1 MVNIPGDDSEW
12 GINSDQFIREKML
25 GSNAFYSINIYPNG
39 LLTNYIL
46 DVRIHVHV
54 IMPTVYTVYT

>member
-1 MVNIPGDDSEW
+1 MVNIPGDGTEW
-12 GINSDQFIREKML
+12 TINSFQFVREKML

-46 DVRIHVHV
+46 E
-54 IMPTVYTVYT
+54 VYMYM